1 MKTTLN
7 SLLFILFFA
16 PALIFAQNS
25 VTGTVTEQSTSLP
38 LPGVNIIIQG
48 TSSGAATD
56 FDGNYLINVNTGDV
70 LVFSYVGYVTQEIAY
85 NGQSTID
92 VQLLE
97 DAAQLD
103 EVIVIGYG
111 TTTKKDA
118 TGSVDVVTAKDF
130 NVAVISPDQLLQ
142 GKAAGV
148 RITNNGGAPDS
159 APNIRIRG
167 GSSLSGNNSPLIVID
182 GVPLDNGGI
191 AGVGNPLSL
200 INPNDIES
208 FSILKDASA
217 TAIYGSRASNGVL
230 IITTKKGT
238 SGDVKYNF
246 SARTSIS
253 DIRATNQVK
262 VMDGNSFVRFVRE
275 YYPDDLG
282 VLGVPVGSVVTDE
295 PVSQIISTPNGNR
308 AIYNTDWQNAIFRA
322 AITNDYNFSV
332 RANLLDR
339 IPIRASVGYNDTE
352 GVVKT
357 NDYERLTA
365 SLRLTP
371 KFLDDHLK
379 IDFNAKG
386 TFVDKNAV
394 DEGGA
399 LGGAVSMDPTK
410 PIYDSNSVYGGFYQQ
425 FLAPDN
431 PNNPNAKAGATNPLA
446 VLLQRSR
453 PEKVNRLLA
462 NLGLDYKFH
471 FLPELRAVV
480 NLGLEASRAKIKE
493 TFSDNALNS
502 YTRISSADLNN
513 PLDDGTY
520 ILQPGITFAEEQ
532 HITNVTSESYLIY
545 RKEFDDSFINN
556 FDIQAG
562 YSYQNFK
569 NDGNKDEFKS
579 DPNNPNDP
587 NDPQPDD
594 AVAGIDYD
602 LDNDGITGDRVPNID
617 DKNLNNRYF
626 NELNLQ
632 SFFGRS
638 NINLGDRYLITV
650 SFRADGSSF
659 FTEENRWGYFPAAA
673 IAWKLKEE
681 SFIKNVNF
689 INDVKIRLGWG
700 ETGQQDISGQV
711 GFYPSIPLFEI
722 GSPESQYI
730 QGVTLYNAKEFNPE
744 LTWEKTTTYN
754 AGIDF
759 DFFTNSFLSGAFD
772 IFKRETT
779 DLLAVT
785 DVPPGQALTDALIQ
799 NVGSTDSKGF
809 ELSLN
814 LNPVQ
819 NEDVNLS
826 LNGNLSYNI
835 TEVTDL
841 NGLDKISTG
850 DNLPIGTG
858 NFLFR
863 HAVGEEAGSAFVH
876 KQIYDASGSPVFGA
890 FVDLNGDGSITE
902 DDRYYRA
909 IQPNWTFGFGLNLN
923 YKNWDLSASFRG
935 QLDGEIYNSRKLTR
949 GDIENVLSFDGN
961 SFNNTLDFYEGAADL
976 SFTDIVDPIQYSDY
990 FLENASFLRCENIA
1004 IGHTLK
1010 DLFKDMTFKVYC
1022 AINNP
1027 FLVTNYS
1034 GQDPENFSGI
1044 DDNFY
1049 PRPTVYNLGVNIDF

>member
-1 MKTTLN
+1 MKTTMN
-7 SLLFILFFA
+7 SLLFILFFV
-16 PALIFAQNS
+16 PALMLAQNS

-48 TSSGAATD
+48 TSSGTATD

-70 LVFSYVGYVTQEIAY
+70 LLFSYVGYVTQEIAY
-85 NGQSTID
+85 NGQSIID

-130 NVAVISPDQLLQ
+130 NQAVISPDQMLQ

-148 RITNNGGAPDS
+148 RITSAGGQPDA
-159 APNIRIRG
+159 APNIRIRA
-167 GSSLSGNNSPLIVID
+167 GSSLSGNNNPLIVID
-182 GVPLDNGGI
+182 GIPVDNGGI

-230 IITTKKGT
+230 QITTKKGT
-238 SGDVKYNF
+238 SGEVKYNF

-253 DIRATNQVK
+253 DIRTDNQINVLN
-262 VMDGNSFVRFVRE
+262 GNSFVRFAQE

-282 VLGVPVGSVVTDE
+282 SLGVPIGSVDTE
-295 PVSQIISTPNGNR
+295 ESISQIISTPDGDR
-308 AIYNTDWQNAIFRA
+308 AIYNTDWQDAIYRA
-322 AITNDYNFSV
+322 AITNDYHLSV

-386 TFVDKNAV
+386 TFVDKNSV

-399 LGGAVSMDPTK
+399 IGGAVSMDPTK
-410 PIYDSNSVYGGFYQQ
+410 PIYDNNSIFGGYYSQ
-425 FLAPDN
+425 LVSPDDDN
-431 PNNPNAKAGATNPLA
+431 APNAKTGSSNPLA
-446 VLLQRSR
+446 VLLQRTR
-453 PEKVNRLLA
+453 PEKVNRLLG
-462 NLGLDYKFH
+462 NLELDYKFH

-480 NLGLEASRAKIKE
+480 NVGLEASRAKINE
-493 TFSDNALNS
+493 TFAENAVNS
-502 YTRISSADLNN
+502 YTPVGDTSV
-513 PLDDGTY
+513 PDGTY
-520 ILQPGITFAEEQ
+520 VFNPGKSFGERQ
-532 HITNVTSESYLIY
+532 HITNTTMESYLVY
-545 RKEFDDSFINN
+545 RKEFDDFFINN
-556 FDIQAG
+556 FDIQGG

-569 NDGNKDEFKS
+569 NDGNKDEFKTDEES
-579 DPNNPNDP
+579 
-587 NDPQPDD
+587 
-594 AVAGIDYD
+594 G
-602 LDNDGITGDRVPNID
+602 LRVPNID
-617 DKNLNNRYF
+617 PENPNNRYL

-650 SFRADGSSF
+650 SFRADASSF

-673 IAWKLKEE
+673 LAWKLKEE
-681 SFIKNVNF
+681 SFLKDVNF
-689 INDVKIRLGWG
+689 VNDFKIRLGWG

-722 GSPESQYI
+722 GSPESQYL
-730 QGVTLYNAKEFNPE
+730 QGVTLYNAKEFNSE

-754 AGIDF
+754 LGVDF
-759 DFFTNSFLSGAFD
+759 DFFTNSFLSGSFD

-785 DVPPGQALTDALIQ
+785 EVPPGQALTDKLIQ
-799 NVGSTDSKGF
+799 NVGSTDSEGF
-809 ELSLN
+809 ELNLN

-819 NEDVNLS
+819 NETVNLS

-841 NGLDKISTG
+841 NGLDKIG
-850 DNLPIGTG
+850 AGGNLPIGTG
-858 NFLFR
+858 NFLLR
-863 HAVGEEAGSAFVH
+863 HAVGEQVGVAFVH
-876 KQIYDASGSPVFGA
+876 KQVYDLAGNPILGA

-923 YKNWDLSASFRG
+923 VKNWDISASFRG
-935 QLDGEIYNSRKLTR
+935 QLDGEVYNSQKLTR
-949 GDIENVLSFDGN
+949 GTIENAQSFDGN
-961 SFNNTLDFYEGAADL
+961 SFNNTLDFFAGEADL
-976 SFTDIVDPIQYSDY
+976 AFVNIVDPTQYSDY
-990 FLENASFLRCENIA
+990 FLENASFLRCENIV
-1004 IGHTLK
+1004 IGHTLR

-1027 FLVTNYS
+1027 FIVTNYS
-1034 GQDPENFSGI
+1034 GQDPENFQGI
-1044 DDNFY
+1044 DNNFY